1 MSRFEQ
7 LENAFDLPRLEDS
20 VIQHL
25 DATQMMNSAEN
36 LEQDFKQKDHFELHD
51 EEMDEI
57 ANLAV
62 EYGKTLHDLG
72 LNVEIRNAGEIFNA
86 SSNMLK
92 IAVDAKNLKVE
103 KKLKLLKLELDR
115 LKLDRSMPDPGEK
128 AEREHVTVLDRNA
141 LLAQIKTLT
150 NVSTK

>member
-20 VIQHL
+20 LVDKI
-25 DATQMMNSAEN
+25 DATQALESAED
-36 LEQDFKQKDHFELHD
+36 LEQDFKQRDHFELHD
-51 EEMDEI
+51 QEMDEI

-92 IAVDAKNLKVE
+92 IAVDARNLKVE

-115 LKLDRSMPDPGEK
+115 LKLDRSLPDPGET

-150 NVSTK
+150 NVSAK